1 MREEKHDQ
9 ATQRRETHGKHHGF
23 CGQTH
28 RHHHRLQKKTDY
40 REKHERKPAREKEL
54 SMAKEETDEKDISDK
69 RKGRETNTSFR
80 TAYSPSWHGPDI
92 PTALPKLPHTPF
104 FLFTD
109 HKSSCTG
116 KEKALTTGAL
126 L

>member
-1 MREEKHDQ
+1 MIKQLRGKKHTGNTMVSVD
-9 ATQRRETHGKHHGF
+9 
-23 CGQTH
+23 
-28 RHHHRLQKKTDY
+28 RHTDITTTSRKRGY

-54 SMAKEETDEKDISDK
+54 SMAKGETDEKDISNK
-69 RKGRETNTSFR
+69 RKGREANTSFR
-80 TAYSPSWHGPDI
+80 TAYAPSWHCPDI